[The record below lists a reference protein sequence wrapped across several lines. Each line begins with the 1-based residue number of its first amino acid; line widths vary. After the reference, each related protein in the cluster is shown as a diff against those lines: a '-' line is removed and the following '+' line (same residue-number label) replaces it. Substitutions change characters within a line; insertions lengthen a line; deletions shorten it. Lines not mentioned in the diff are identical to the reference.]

1 MDKTLV
7 LLGEKFE
14 VKNLTKKQGD
24 IFDRLNNVEY
34 FYTTYSFRREQV
46 LNEIRRDIK
55 NNKVDYKSISMKDIE
70 RVISLVND
78 VVGYWGL

>member
-24 IFDRLNNVEY
+24 IFDRLNDYEY
-34 FYTTYSFRREQV
+34 FYTRNTFRKNQV
-46 LNEIRRDIK
+46 LEEVKRSIK
-55 NNKVDYKSISMKDIE
+55 NNKVDYKSISINDIE
-70 RVISLVND
+70 RVIKLVNN